1 MDRRTFLVQVSALI
15 ALPLVAG
22 AQPAGGVHRIGLL
35 LSTSR
40 ATYPARFAQA
50 FEQGLREL
58 GYVEGRNLT
67 IERRFADGN
76 HERLS
81 ELAVELV
88 DLKVN
93 VIVAGSDV
101 AALAARNASRTISIV
116 FTAGG
121 DPVGIGLVKSFARPG
136 GNVTGLAS
144 FTDVM
149 IGKQLEL
156 LRELL
161 PPFGRLAVIRSSNA
175 AAAAKQL
182 AAVREASAALKL
194 QMSLHDVK
202 SVADWEG
209 VSRAIERERPEA
221 LQVIPSIT
229 TFYLRKRIAD
239 FAAAQRLPAIYGV
252 AEYVESGGLIS
263 YSFNFSN
270 NWRRTAVY
278 VDRILKGARPADLPV
293 EQPTTLELVI
303 NLGTARALGI
313 SIPPSILLRANRVI
327 E

>member
-40 ATYPARFAQA
+40 ATYPAQFAQA

-263 YSFNFSN
+263 YSFNFTN